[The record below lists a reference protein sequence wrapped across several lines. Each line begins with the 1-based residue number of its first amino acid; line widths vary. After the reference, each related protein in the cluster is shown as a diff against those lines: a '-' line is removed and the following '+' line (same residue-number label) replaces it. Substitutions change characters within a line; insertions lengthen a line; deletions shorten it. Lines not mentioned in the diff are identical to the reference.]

1 MSRRFGAV
9 IVAIVVLAAA
19 APATLA
25 TTTRMEC
32 TSIPG
37 APVETTGTVTWD
49 GTVMHV
55 RGTLW
60 DMANES
66 DCPMLDGSVH
76 VVINYDLDVATGLGE
91 LWGTDTFSP
100 AAYSGSGFRDHYTGT
115 FAGGMPPYWS
125 GKGVGHG
132 FGELSGWQI
141 REPLGNHPVG
151 PTVLFYPG
159 S

>member
-1 MSRRFGAV
+1 MSRRLGAV
-9 IVAIVVLAAA
+9 IAAIVLLAAFV
-19 APATLA
+19 PATFA
-25 TTTRMEC
+25 TTTRLEC

-37 APVETTGTVTWD
+37 PPVETTGTVTWD
-49 GTVMHV
+49 GTVMQV
-55 RGTLW
+55 RGTTW

-66 DCPMLDGSVH
+66 SCAMLDGFVH
-76 VVINYDLDVATGLGE
+76 VVINYDLDVTTGLGE
-91 LWGTDTFSP
+91 LWGTDVFSP
-100 AAYSGSGFRDHYTGT
+100 TAFPHSGFRDHYTGT

-132 FGELSGWQI
+132 FGDLEGWQI

-151 PTVLFYPG
+151 PTILFMPG